1 MNLQCEPQFRGFQP
15 SAAPVSRHQTCAWCQ
30 PLGQR
35 PNGGGQ
41 EEQPLSALQ
50 PRARRVISWPAC
62 AKAVWGGARGSPPR
76 GTVHR
81 LWSGNRAADVLRVA
95 KGPRR
100 TIACRCSQS
109 ASNSYAKP
117 SRINSLA
124 VSGSAARAPSAKH
137 SAALSRSSSS
147 IPKLASVASAKVN
160 RTNYLAFYASIYA
173 QERGSRM
180 RKRLDEAF
188 TPRVPPGLPPLPRS
202 LGDRSGVEA

>member
-1 MNLQCEPQFRGFQP
+1 MRTSVPRLSAERGP
-15 SAAPVSRHQTCAWCQ
+15 RLAAPNMRLVPASRAAPERRRTGGATFVGAPAPRQAGNQ
-30 PLGQR
+30 LAGMRQSGLG
-35 PNGGGQ
+35 
-41 EEQPLSALQ
+41 S
-50 PRARRVISWPAC
+50 
-62 AKAVWGGARGSPPR
+62 ARGSPPR